1 MWIETISMQNRISPD
16 EVKKWIQKFN
26 SKLIL
31 ELDNKISKK
40 DYAGHFSRW
49 LPQEILKLKRHKWKI
64 SYHKFKAALRV

>member
-1 MWIETISMQNRISPD
+1 MQNKISD
-16 EVKKWIQKFN
+16 SEVKKWIEKFN

-49 LPQEILKLKRHKWKI
+49 LSIELSKRNKNLKSNAESFAKNR
-64 SYHKFKAALRV
+64 